1 MGSLVLLLHD
11 VSDHWLELGKMA
23 KYAQREVNY
32 VDKYCHYIS
41 VVYVHILSGNY
52 GILFFV
58 DSGPPLKSEKYKYDK

>member
-32 VDKYCHYIS
+32 VDKNCHYIS
-41 VVYVHILSGNY
+41 
-52 GILFFV
+52 
-58 DSGPPLKSEKYKYDK
+58 